1 MITQHQFFFSPD
13 TICRLFKPKIWGK
26 TISRENSNIFL
37 LMEYFSKKLGK
48 KTRRQ
53 KEGKRPMVTVATLL

>member
-1 MITQHQFFFSPD
+1 
-13 TICRLFKPKIWGK
+13 
-26 TISRENSNIFL
+26 
-37 LMEYFSKKLGK
+37 MEYFSKKLGK